1 MFCRFFAS
9 PESDQQS
16 SSSSFEDGDV
26 SSSSLT
32 DSPQL
37 QKRNTPTT
45 PQNPNCDTPTNLE
58 TNNTNN
64 NSDASHMT
72 QPETPARKLSQPQ
85 LAYVTSVQRLLE
97 AGDWSVLKRVVANL
111 SGVDLNVPI
120 ERGNTIVHLVA
131 KVGDLGESN
140 LHASITCALLVYSL
154 TTLSRNWPRQ
164 SLKQTFIRPQ
174 CCHWQPFVDQKL
186 SIKTLLWK

>member
-1 MFCRFFAS
+1 MFFRLFAS

-37 QKRNTPTT
+37 QKRSTPTT

-64 NSDASHMT
+64 NSDASHVT

-97 AGDWSVLKRVVANL
+97 VGDWSVLKRVVANL

-140 LHASITCALLVYSL
+140 LPASITCALLVYSL
-154 TTLSRNWPRQ
+154 TTLSRNWPR
-164 SLKQTFIRPQ
+164 
-174 CCHWQPFVDQKL
+174 
-186 SIKTLLWK
+186 